1 MRAAILLEDRGRALV
16 YRGGSSTHP
25 AAQPVS
31 PEKIEFPELTYADPE
46 DPPLR
51 RWLIRNLERLSGRDS
66 LAPQYARWKTEI
78 VPKGGR
84 VIEPMLKLIDVEL
97 RIVARRWPPDFRP
110 DEPVVIVANHPY
122 GIMDGIAALT
132 LAEDL
137 GRPFRVL
144 INKDLMKVPEIQPY
158 SLPIDFDP
166 TREAQATNL
175 ATRKEAIR
183 LLGQGTTIVVF
194 PAGGVAT
201 APNPLGH
208 AVDLPWKSF
217 VARLVQSVKA
227 TVIPVYFEGQC
238 TPLFHAASRLSM
250 TLRLSLLIHEFR
262 RKVGSTITA
271 HVGLPVPFAALRHQ
285 RDRKALV
292 GELYD
297 LVHAQADRVPP
308 RQSRLP
314 KWLRGEED

>member
-1 MRAAILLEDRGRALV
+1 MSRDDK
-16 YRGGSSTHP
+16 T
-25 AAQPVS
+25 
-31 PEKIEFPELTYADPE
+31 FPELTYADPA
-46 DPPLR
+46 DPPLK
-51 RWLIRNLERLSGRDS
+51 RWLIRNLERLAGRDAI
-66 LAPQYARWKTEI
+66 APQYARWKNDI

-97 RIVARRWPPDFRP
+97 RIVARHWPPNLDP
-110 DEPVVIVANHPY
+110 LEPVVLIANHPY

-144 INKDLMKVPEIQPY
+144 INKDLMKVPEIRPY

-201 APNPLGH
+201 APNPLGY
-208 AVDLPWKSF
+208 AVDLPWKGF
-217 VARLVQSVKA
+217 VARLVQSARA
-227 TVIPVYFEGQC
+227 TVIPVYFDGQC
-238 TPLFHAASRLSM
+238 TPLFHAASRVSL

-271 HVGLPVPFAALRHQ
+271 RIGLPVPFSALKNRT
-285 RDRKALV
+285 DRKALV
-292 GELYD
+292 QELYD
-297 LVHAQADRVPP
+297 LVHGEAPRVPP
-308 RQSRLP
+308 RQERLP
-314 KWLRGEED
+314 RWLRGGED

>member
-1 MRAAILLEDRGRALV
+1 MSRDDK
-16 YRGGSSTHP
+16 T
-25 AAQPVS
+25 
-31 PEKIEFPELTYADPE
+31 FPELTYADPA
-46 DPPLR
+46 DPPLK
-51 RWLIRNLERLSGRDS
+51 RWLIRNLERLAGRDAI
-66 LAPQYARWKTEI
+66 APQYARWKNDI

-97 RIVARRWPPDFRP
+97 RIVARHWPPNLDP
-110 DEPVVIVANHPY
+110 LEPVVLIANHPY

-144 INKDLMKVPEIQPY
+144 INKDLMKVPEIRPY

-201 APNPLGH
+201 APNPLGY
-208 AVDLPWKSF
+208 AVDLPWKGF
-217 VARLVQSVKA
+217 VARLVQSARA
-227 TVIPVYFEGQC
+227 TVIPVYFDGQC
-238 TPLFHAASRLSM
+238 TPLFHAASRVSL

-271 HVGLPVPFAALRHQ
+271 RIGLPVPFRALKHQ
-285 RDRKALV
+285 KDRKALV
-292 GELYD
+292 QELYD
-297 LVHAQADRVPP
+297 LVHSEAPRVPP
-308 RQSRLP
+308 SQERLP
-314 KWLRGEED
+314 RWLRGGED

>member
-1 MRAAILLEDRGRALV
+1 MIDRVGERNGQFIQV
-16 YRGGSSTHP
+16 SKSSP
-25 AAQPVS
+25 
-31 PEKIEFPELTYADPE
+31 EFPELTYADPG

-51 RWLIRNLERLSGRDS
+51 RWLIRNLERLSGRDA
-66 LAPQYARWKTEI
+66 LAPHYARWKTEV

-97 RIVARRWPPDFRP
+97 EIVARDWPPKIEP
-110 DEPVVIVANHPY
+110 GQPVVIVANHPY

-144 INKDLMKVPEIQPY
+144 INKDLMKVPEIRPY

-201 APNPLGH
+201 APNPLGY

-238 TPLFHAASRLSM
+238 TPLFHAVSRLSL

-262 RKVGSTITA
+262 RKVGSSIVA
-271 HVGLPVPFAALRHQ
+271 RIGLPVPFAALQ
-285 RDRKALV
+285 NAKDRKALV
-292 GELYD
+292 QELYN
-297 LVHAQADRVPP
+297 LVHAEAPRVPP
-308 RQSRLP
+308 KQARLP
-314 KWLRGEED
+314 RWLRGETE